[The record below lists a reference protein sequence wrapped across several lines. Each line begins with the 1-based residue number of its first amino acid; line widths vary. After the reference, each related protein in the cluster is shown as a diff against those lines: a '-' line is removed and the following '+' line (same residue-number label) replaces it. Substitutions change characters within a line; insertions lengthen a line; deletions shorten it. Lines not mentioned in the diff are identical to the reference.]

1 MKINNF
7 EPSEEIN
14 TRNATGFGSPAQEF
28 EEVDISGKL
37 ASLLIPRPSSTYYF
51 KSSTDSMAPLISK
64 GDLLIVDRSV
74 SLKSGSICICSYQ
87 GRFLVREIYISP
99 NRLLLKSINSRFR
112 EIIITELNDLEIF
125 GTVISLIR
133 NFGA

>member
-7 EPSEEIN
+7 EPSEEIH

-28 EEVDISGKL
+28 EEVDLSGKL
-37 ASLLIPRPSSTYYF
+37 NSILIPRPSSTYYF
-51 KSSTDSMAPLISK
+51 TASTDSMAPLISK

-74 SLKSGSICICSYQ
+74 TPKNGSICISSYQ
-87 GRFLVREIYISP
+87 GKFLIRSIHISP
-99 NRLLLKSINSRFR
+99 NGVILKPINTRFR
-112 EIIITELNDLEIF
+112 EIRIVELSELEIF

-133 NFGA
+133 KFGA